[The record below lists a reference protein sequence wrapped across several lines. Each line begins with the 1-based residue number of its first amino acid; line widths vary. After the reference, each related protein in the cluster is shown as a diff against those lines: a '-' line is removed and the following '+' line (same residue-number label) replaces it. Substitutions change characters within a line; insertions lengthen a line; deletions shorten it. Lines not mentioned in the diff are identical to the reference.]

1 MASPVVGTSDAEIV
15 PTVMAAPELACLR
28 YWPVPPVALR
38 SALVPPR
45 ASASCPLVIC
55 DAGRLGMSPATRAP
69 HAGAAETEPFPV
81 WGRKFFVALVVPAS
95 RVPVPPPATGIVG
108 RSDVEI
114 VPHAGAWVAEP
125 VPVDVRKFL
134 VAVVLPPRRA
144 AVLAPLA

>member
-45 ASASCPLVIC
+45 ARASCPLVIC
-55 DAGRLGMSPATRAP
+55 DAGRLVVSPATRVP
-69 HAGAAETEPFPV
+69 HAGAVV
-81 WGRKFFVALVVPAS
+81 W
-95 RVPVPPPATGIVG
+95 PVPPPATGIVG

-114 VPHAGAWVAEP
+114 VPHAGAWAAEP